1 MKKWLLVIVL
11 LFLMIPQQPVH
22 AAGHAYAVIDAK
34 TGRLLSG
41 SNVYDELPIASLTK
55 MWTALVV
62 IENSDLNDVVT
73 ISERAAL
80 SEGSSIYLKAGETY
94 TVETLLYGLLLRSG
108 NDAAYALA
116 EHVGGSIDGFVHLMN
131 ERAMYA
137 GLANTKF
144 TNPSGLHNDEHLSS
158 AYDTARML
166 QLAMKNKTF
175 KKIASTVVY
184 NGQYSWKNK
193 HKLLT
198 QNNGAIAGKTGFTK
212 VAGRTLATFFEKDEK
227 QIVVV
232 TLNESNDW
240 QVHNALAN
248 EVYDNY
254 EERTIVKKGTY
265 RVAGEKI
272 VVKEPIKLLATKKE
286 VKSFRHVVY
295 LSTNPATKNA
305 TWYVYDENKP
315 IYSVP
320 VVRK

>member
-1 MKKWLLVIVL
+1 MKKWLLVILLL
-11 LFLMIPQQPVH
+11 LFIQQPAQ
-22 AAGHAYAVIDAK
+22 AAGGHAFAVIDAK

-41 SNVYDELPIASLTK
+41 TNVYDELPIASLTK
-55 MWTALVV
+55 MWTALIV
-62 IENSDLNDVVT
+62 IENSNLNDVVT
-73 ISERAAL
+73 VSERAAL
-80 SEGSSIYLKAGETY
+80 SEGSSIYLQAGETY
-94 TVETLLYGLLLRSG
+94 TVETLLYGLMLRSG

-131 ERAMYA
+131 ERAMFA

-144 TNPSGLHNDEHLSS
+144 TNPSGLHNEEHLSS

-166 QLAMKNKTF
+166 QIAMKNKTF

-212 VAGRTLATFFEKDEK
+212 VAGRTLATYFEKGDK
-227 QIVVV
+227 QFVVV

-272 VVKEPIKLLATKKE
+272 ILQEPIKLLATKEE
-286 VKSFRHVVY
+286 VKSFKHVVY
-295 LSTNPATKNA
+295 LSTDPATKNA
-305 TWYVYDENKP
+305 TWYVYDDNRP
-315 IYSVP
+315 IYSVA
-320 VVRK
+320 VKRK

>member
-1 MKKWLLVIVL
+1 
-11 LFLMIPQQPVH
+11 MIPHQPVQ

-34 TGRLLSG
+34 TGRLLLG
-41 SNVYDELPIASLTK
+41 SNVDEQLPIASLTK

-62 IENSDLNDVVT
+62 IENSDLKDVVT

-80 SEGSSIYLKAGETY
+80 SEGSSIYLEAGKTY

-137 GLANTKF
+137 GLSNTKF
-144 TNPSGLHNDEHLSS
+144 TNPSGLHHDEHLSS

-166 QLAMKNKTF
+166 QLAMKNETF

-184 NGQYSWKNK
+184 KGQYSWKNK

-212 VAGRTLATFFEKDEK
+212 VAGRTLATFFEKDKK
-227 QIVVV
+227 QFVVV

-248 EVYDNY
+248 EVYENF

-272 VVKEPIKLLATKKE
+272 IVQEPIKLLSTKE
-286 VKSFRHVVY
+286 EEKSFRHVVY
-295 LSTNPATKNA
+295 LSTNPESKNA
-305 TWYVYDENKP
+305 TWYVYDESKP
-315 IYSVP
+315 IYSLP
-320 VVRK
+320 VKRK